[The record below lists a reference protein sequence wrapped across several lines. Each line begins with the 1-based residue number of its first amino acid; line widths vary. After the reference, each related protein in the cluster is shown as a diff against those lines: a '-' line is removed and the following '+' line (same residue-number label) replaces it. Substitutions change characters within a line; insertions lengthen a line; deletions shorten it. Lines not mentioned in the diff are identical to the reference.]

1 MHISIKVLHCPY
13 LFTYSLWQFSNVRKG
28 QKHPPKSGPSTASV
42 FGSIKSQMKFL
53 SILGKSGH
61 AAYLI
66 KHCRQNLLICNG
78 SGFFPSIFSVIFET
92 LSMKFWISWSQHK
105 KTYQFWGFSI
115 IPYKIK
121 FFISLG
127 QCHLQAKPC
136 WHPFPH
142 PACLTQLLQMKT
154 GNKKWTVTQER
165 F

>member
-92 LSMKFWISWSQHK
+92 LSMKFWIAWSQHK
-105 KTYQFWGFSI
+105 KNLSVLRFLHN
-115 IPYKIK
+115 
-121 FFISLG
+121 SL
-127 QCHLQAKPC
+127 QNKVLHQSWTMPSASKALLASLASPC
-136 WHPFPH
+136 LSDT
-142 PACLTQLLQMKT
+142 AAAD
-154 GNKKWTVTQER
+154 EDR
-165 F
+165 E